1 MHLYGLIGYPLSHSF
16 SQKYFTEK
24 FEKENITNCR
34 YQNYPISTIDEIK
47 KIIDQNPDLKGLN
60 VTIPYKEKVIP
71 YLNEITEA
79 VKKIGACNC
88 IKFTNGKL
96 IGYNT
101 DVTGFEKSF
110 IKKLKPFHNAAMV
123 LGTGGASKAVQYV
136 LHKLNIPFIIVSRT
150 PQKNEMSYHNL
161 DENTFKRCKIIINTS
176 PLGMQPNVQQSPSI
190 PYLNITNQ
198 HYLFDLIYNPAKS
211 VFLEKGELMG
221 ASIQNGY
228 EMLVN
233 QAEESWQIWNS

>member
-34 YQNYPISTIDEIK
+34 YLNFPISTIDEIK
-47 KIIDQNPDLKGLN
+47 KIIDHNPDLKGLN

-71 YLNEITEA
+71 YLDEETEA

-136 LHKLNIPFIIVSRT
+136 LHKLKIPFIIVSRT
-150 PQKNEMSYHNL
+150 PQKNETGYDNL
-161 DENTFKRCKIIINTS
+161 DAHTIMRCKIIINTS

-221 ASIQNGY
+221 ATIQNGY
-228 EMLVN
+228 EMLVY

>member
-34 YQNYPISTIDEIK
+34 YQNFPISTIDEIK
-47 KIIDQNPDLKGLN
+47 KIIDHNPELEGLN

-71 YLNEITEA
+71 YLNEETEA

-88 IKFTNGKL
+88 IKFINDKL
-96 IGYNT
+96 IGFNT

-110 IKKLKPFHNAAMV
+110 IKKLKPFHNTAMV

-136 LHKLNIPFIIVSRT
+136 LHKLKIPFIIVSRT
-150 PQKNEMSYHNL
+150 PQKNETSYDNL
-161 DENTFKRCKIIINTS
+161 DEHTIKRCKIIINTS

-190 PYLNITNQ
+190 PYHYITNQ

-233 QAEESWQIWNS
+233 QAEESWQIWKS

>member
-34 YQNYPISTIDEIK
+34 YQNFPISTIDELK

-71 YLNEITEA
+71 YLNEATEV

-88 IKFTNGKL
+88 IKFIDGKL

-136 LHKLNIPFIIVSRT
+136 LHKLKIPFIIVSRN
-150 PQKNEMSYHNL
+150 PRKNEMSYDNL
-161 DENTFKRCKIIINTS
+161 DAHTINRCKIIINTT

-198 HYLFDLIYNPAKS
+198 HYLFDLIYNPVKS
-211 VFLEKGELMG
+211 VFLEKGEFMG
-221 ASIQNGY
+221 ASIQNGD
-228 EMLVN
+228 EMLIN

>member
-1 MHLYGLIGYPLSHSF
+1 MQLYGLIGFPLSHSF

-24 FEKENITNCR
+24 FEKEKITNCR
-34 YQNYPISTIDEIK
+34 YQNFSISTIDEIK
-47 KIIDQNPDLKGLN
+47 KIIDHNPDLKGLN

-71 YLNEITEA
+71 YLNEATEV

-88 IKFTNGKL
+88 IKFMEGKL

-136 LHKLNIPFIIVSRT
+136 LHKLKIPFIIVSRT
-150 PQKNEMSYHNL
+150 PQKNEMSYDNL
-161 DENTFKRCKIIINTS
+161 DEYTINRCKIIINTS

-190 PYLNITNQ
+190 PYFNITSQ
-198 HYLFDLIYNPAKS
+198 HYLFDLIYNPEKS
-211 VFLEKGELMG
+211 VFLEKGESMG

-228 EMLVN
+228 EMLIS

>member
-24 FEKENITNCR
+24 FEKEKMANCI
-34 YQNYPISTIDEIK
+34 YKNFPISNIDELQHVIEL
-47 KIIDQNPDLKGLN
+47 NPDLEGLN

-71 YLNEITEA
+71 FLSEITED

-88 IKFTNGKL
+88 IKFIDGKL
-96 IGYNT
+96 VGYNT
-101 DVTGFEKSF
+101 DIAGFEKSF

-123 LGTGGASKAVQYV
+123 LGAGGASKAVQYV
-136 LHKLNIPFIIVSRT
+136 LHQLKIPFIIVSRN
-150 PQKNEMSYHNL
+150 PQKNEMSYDNL
-161 DENTFKRCKIIINTS
+161 DEHSINRCKIIINTT
-176 PLGMQPNVQQSPSI
+176 PLGMQPNVQQYPSL
-190 PYLNITNQ
+190 PYLNLTNQ
-198 HYLFDLIYNPAKS
+198 HYLFDLIYNPAKT

-221 ASIQNGY
+221 ATIENGY

-233 QAEESWQIWNS
+233 QAEQSWQIWNS

>member
-16 SQKYFTEK
+16 SQKYFEEK

-34 YQNYPISTIDEIK
+34 YQNFPVSTIDELK

-71 YLNEITEA
+71 YLNEATEL

-88 IKFTNGKL
+88 IKFIDGKL

-110 IKKLKPFHNAAMV
+110 IKKLKPFHNVAMV
-123 LGTGGASKAVQYV
+123 LGTGGASKAVQFV
-136 LHKLNIPFIIVSRT
+136 LHKLKIPFIIVSRS
-150 PQKNEMSYHNL
+150 PQKNEMSYDNL
-161 DENTFKRCKIIINTS
+161 DEHTINRCKIIINTT
-176 PLGMQPNVQQSPSI
+176 PLGMQPNVQQCPSI

-198 HYLFDLIYNPAKS
+198 HYLFDLIYNPVKS
-211 VFLEKGELMG
+211 VFLEKGEFMG
-221 ASIQNGY
+221 ASIQNGD

>member
-16 SQKYFTEK
+16 SQKYFEEK
-24 FEKENITNCR
+24 FEKENITDCR
-34 YQNYPISTIDEIK
+34 YQNFPISTIDELK

-71 YLNEITEA
+71 YLNEATEV

-88 IKFTNGKL
+88 IKFIDGKL

-136 LHKLNIPFIIVSRT
+136 LHKLKIPFIIVSRN
-150 PQKNEMSYHNL
+150 PRKNEMSYDNL
-161 DENTFKRCKIIINTS
+161 DAHTINRCKIIINTT

-198 HYLFDLIYNPAKS
+198 HYLFDLIYNPVKS
-211 VFLEKGELMG
+211 VFLEKGEFMG
-221 ASIQNGY
+221 ASIQNGD
-228 EMLVN
+228 EMLIN

>member
-16 SQKYFTEK
+16 SQQYFTEK
-24 FEKENITNCR
+24 FEKEKMANCI
-34 YQNYPISTIDEIK
+34 YKNFPISTIDKLQNVIEL
-47 KIIDQNPDLKGLN
+47 NPDLEGLN

-71 YLNEITEA
+71 FLSEVTED

-88 IKFTNGKL
+88 IKFINGKL

-101 DVTGFEKSF
+101 DIAGFEKSF

-136 LHKLNIPFIIVSRT
+136 LHQHKIPFIIVSRN
-150 PQKNEMSYHNL
+150 PQKNEMSYDNL
-161 DENTFKRCKIIINTS
+161 DEHSINRCKIIINTT
-176 PLGMQPNVQQSPSI
+176 PLGMQPNVQQYPSL
-190 PYLNITNQ
+190 PYHNLTNQ
-198 HYLFDLIYNPAKS
+198 HYLFDLIYNPAKT

-221 ASIQNGY
+221 ATIENGY

-233 QAEESWQIWNS
+233 QAERSWQIWNS

>member
-16 SQKYFTEK
+16 SQKYFEEK
-24 FEKENITNCR
+24 FEKENITDCR
-34 YQNYPISTIDEIK
+34 YQNFPISTIDELK

-71 YLNEITEA
+71 YLNEETEV

-88 IKFTNGKL
+88 IKFIDGKL

-136 LHKLNIPFIIVSRT
+136 LHKLKIPFIIVSRN
-150 PQKNEMSYHNL
+150 PRKNEMSYDNL
-161 DENTFKRCKIIINTS
+161 DAHTINRCKIIINTT

-198 HYLFDLIYNPAKS
+198 HYLFDLIYNPVKS
-211 VFLEKGELMG
+211 VFLEKGEFMG
-221 ASIQNGY
+221 ASIQNGH
-228 EMLVN
+228 EMLIN